1 MQVRRAGVAG
11 NESVDH
17 EASALNTMD
26 AMKMDARP
34 GEEPP
39 FLANTRAPRAG
50 LGKRMLRVT
59 RLLVMIGLPLLLL
72 AAAFA
77 GFAYMQ
83 ATRPT
88 VPVERQPEQARFVD
102 AVTVERADLRPTL
115 TLYGEIVAG
124 RSVDLRALVAGQV
137 VSVSDEMVEGGRVA
151 QGEELLRIDPFAFEG
166 ALVRANADLAETRAR
181 IAELDAR
188 VLQEEAA
195 LARAREQ
202 LTITEREIDRL
213 RTLAERGVAPERQLD
228 DALLRLSQAESAL
241 EARESQLAVFEAQ
254 RDQLDAAIERLEFG
268 VAQAQRNL
276 DDTVLRAPF
285 DALIS
290 APQVEEGKIIS
301 SNERIATL
309 VATERLEAR
318 FALSDSQYA
327 RLAADDEI
335 TGSDVTV
342 IWRAGDTTLERT
354 ATVTRVAPQVA
365 DASFAAYAEIDI
377 DDTALDV
384 LRPGTFV
391 EVEMPDLLREDA
403 ILLPPDALYEDSVFL
418 IVDDRLERTP
428 VTVLSFASEGVI
440 VSGEIPD
447 GASVLVSRLGAA
459 ASGQLVEV
467 RE

>member
-1 MQVRRAGVAG
+1 
-11 NESVDH
+11 
-17 EASALNTMD
+17 
-26 AMKMDARP
+26 MDARP
-34 GEEPP
+34 GEEAP
-39 FLANTRAPRAG
+39 FLANTHAPRAG
-50 LGKRMLRVT
+50 LGKRMLMLT
-59 RLLVMIGLPLLLL
+59 RLFVMIALPLLLL
-72 AAAFA
+72 AGAFA

-88 VPVERQPEQARFVD
+88 VPVERQPEQPRFVD
-102 AVTVERADLRPTL
+102 AVTVARADLRPTL

-137 VSVSDEMVEGGRVA
+137 VSVSDQLVEGGRVA
-151 QGEELLRIDPFAFEG
+151 QGEELVRIDPFAFEG

-188 VLQEEAA
+188 VRQEEAA
-195 LARAREQ
+195 MARAREQ

-213 RTLAERGVAPERQLD
+213 RTLTERGAAPERQLD

-254 RDQLDAAIERLEFG
+254 RDQLDAAIARLEFG

-290 APQVEEGKIIS
+290 APQAEEGKIIG
-301 SNERIATL
+301 SNDRIATL
-309 VATERLEAR
+309 VATNRLEAR
-318 FALSDSQYA
+318 FSLSDSQYA
-327 RLAADDEI
+327 RLAAGDEI
-335 TGSDVTV
+335 TGSDVMV
-342 IWRAGDTTLERT
+342 IWRAGDDALTRT
-354 ATVTRVAPQVA
+354 ATVTRVAPQVT
-365 DASFAAYAEIDI
+365 DASFAVFAEIDI
-377 DDTALDV
+377 EDSALDDPALDV
-384 LRPGTFV
+384 LRPGTFI

-403 ILLPPDALYEDSVFL
+403 ILLPPDALYEDSIFL
-418 IVDDRLERTP
+418 IVDDRLERAP
-428 VTVLSFASEGVI
+428 VTVLSFAAEGVI
-440 VSGEIPD
+440 VAGDIPD